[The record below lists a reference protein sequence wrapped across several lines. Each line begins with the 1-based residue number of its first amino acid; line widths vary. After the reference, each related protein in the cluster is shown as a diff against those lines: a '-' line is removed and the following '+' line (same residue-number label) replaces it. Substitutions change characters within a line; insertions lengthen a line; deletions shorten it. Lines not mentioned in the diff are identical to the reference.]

1 MAVTK
6 RSGSRRA
13 TQHPAEAPASEISQP
28 PSRHVRVFEAL
39 ADLNRGFDHVI
50 ADVERLKDLGFFRDK
65 FSNRFA
71 KTCPLTIEDLR
82 AWGNFEVTE
91 HLSNRGEAEMARS
104 ARRLHDFEKR
114 FEDPNDILLK
124 AERLKKKLAEKAAK
138 KTTGKKNLKE
148 GAE

>member
-1 MAVTK
+1 MADTK

-13 TQHPAEAPASEISQP
+13 AQHPAEAPASEIHPP

-39 ADLNRGFDHVI
+39 ADLNRDFDHVI
-50 ADVERLKDLGFFRDK
+50 ADVERLKELDFFRDR
-65 FSNRFA
+65 FSSRFA

-104 ARRLHDFEKR
+104 ERRLHDFEKR
-114 FEDPNDILLK
+114 FKDPNEALVE
-124 AERLKKKLAEKAAK
+124 AERLRKKLAAKGAKRKA
-138 KTTGKKNLKE
+138 GKNPKE

>member
-1 MAVTK
+1 VARTK
-6 RSGSRRA
+6 ASGSRRSP
-13 TQHPAEAPASEISQP
+13 QHPPEAPASEIPQP
-28 PSRHVRVFEAL
+28 PSRHVRVFEAI

-50 ADVERLKDLGFFRDK
+50 ADVERLKELGFFRDK

-82 AWGNFEVTE
+82 AWANFEVTE

-114 FEDPNDILLK
+114 FKDPNDVLVE
-124 AERLKKKLAEKAAK
+124 AERLKKKLAAKDGEAGK
-138 KTTGKKNLKE
+138 KTPKE

>member
-1 MAVTK
+1 MADTK

-13 TQHPAEAPASEISQP
+13 KQHPPEAPASEIPQP

-50 ADVERLKDLGFFRDK
+50 EDVERLKELGFFRDK

-91 HLSNRGEAEMARS
+91 HLSKCGEAEMARTE
-104 ARRLHDFEKR
+104 RRLHDFEKR
-114 FEDPNDILLK
+114 FKDPNEALVE
-124 AERLKKKLAEKAAK
+124 AERSRKKLVAK
-138 KTTGKKNLKE
+138 GVKRGAGKNNPKE

>member
-1 MAVTK
+1 VARTK
-6 RSGSRRA
+6 ASGSGRS
-13 TQHPAEAPASEISQP
+13 TQHPPEAPASEIPQP
-28 PSRHVRVFEAL
+28 PSRHVRVFEAI

-50 ADVERLKDLGFFRDK
+50 ADVERLKELGFFRDK

-91 HLSNRGEAEMARS
+91 HLSSRGEADMARS
-104 ARRLHDFEKR
+104 SRRLHDFEKR
-114 FEDPNDILLK
+114 FKDPNDALVE
-124 AERLKKKLAEKAAK
+124 AERLKKRLAAK
-138 KTTGKKNLKE
+138 GGEAGKKTPKE